1 MRLITTGRL
10 KMFTLNLI
18 ESISQLIKIS
28 IDRHGI
34 ESELLLEK
42 LEQYFKIYLQD
53 RKSVSGQL
61 NYLKP
66 VALKLDECGL

>member
-66 VALKLDECGL
+66 VVLKLDECGL